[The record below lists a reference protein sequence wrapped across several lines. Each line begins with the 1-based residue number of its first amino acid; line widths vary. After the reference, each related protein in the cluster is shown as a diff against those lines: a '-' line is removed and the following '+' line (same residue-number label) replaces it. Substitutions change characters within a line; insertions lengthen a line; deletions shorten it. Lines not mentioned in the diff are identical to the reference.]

1 MADIREFLDEYMSGA
16 EGVQTA
22 ANLFGRYVLPS
33 FGSKDITDKNVEQII
48 PRSVQ
53 DDLYRAA
60 TRAQAGR
67 GQEINLRKRTLT
79 EKEDVYRKFPTARAK
94 QDLDLARGL
103 VEQLSDPNV
112 SAVQYVDYD
121 KATSPKIE
129 DIARRSTLGQFYATK
144 NPDGS
149 VRIQDKYDFNKANA
163 DTLIQSSNP
172 LAQLQG
178 YAQKASEFVESPVGK
193 MMNVGASVTPLGFLS
208 NIVKNIAQPYDV
220 DFTVR
225 APEAV
230 QQEAIRAPQQTAAPV
245 RQTRIQ
251 EGETLTSVAARLGTD
266 VQTLARLNKIQNP
279 DIVAAGQTIVG
290 PGQANPAAPAKPT
303 QPGGGF
309 NPAVAARDFAQN
321 ISRAADPVMRSV
333 RDVATRVA
341 GQEARVAPILAR
353 VAQASKASQ
362 AARAT
367 KKPFEFGVSEFL
379 GGLFKGR

>member
-60 TRAQAGR
+60 TRAQASR
-67 GQEINLRKRTLT
+67 GQEINLRKTNLT
-79 EKEDVYRKFPTARAK
+79 EKEEVYRKFPTARAK

-149 VRIQDKYDFNKANA
+149 VRIQDKYDFNKVNA

-290 PGQANPAAPAKPT
+290 PGQANPVAPAKPT

>member
-1 MADIREFLDEYMSGA
+1 MADIRDFLDEYMSGD

-67 GQEINLRKRTLT
+67 GQEINLRKRNLT

-112 SAVQYVDYD
+112 SAVQYEDYD
-121 KATSPKIE
+121 KAISPKIE

-149 VRIQDKYDFNKANA
+149 VRIQDKYDFNKVNA

-178 YAQKASEFVESPVGK
+178 YAQKASEFVESPMGK
-193 MMNVGASVTPLGFLS
+193 MMNAGAAVNPLGFLS

-230 QQEAIRAPQQTAAPV
+230 QREAIRAPQQTAAPV

-290 PGQANPAAPAKPT
+290 PGQANPIAPAKST
-303 QPGGGF
+303 QPEGGF
-309 NPAVAARDFAQN
+309 NPAVSAREFTQGV
-321 ISRAADPVMRSV
+321 SRAAEPVMRSV
-333 RDVATRVA
+333 RDVASRVA
-341 GQEARVAPILAR
+341 GQEARIAPILAR
-353 VAQASKASQ
+353 VAQANRASQ
-362 AARAT
+362 EARAT
-367 KKPFEFGVSEFL
+367 KKPFELGISEFL

>member
-60 TRAQAGR
+60 TRAQASR
-67 GQEINLRKRTLT
+67 GQEINLRKTNLT
-79 EKEDVYRKFPTARAK
+79 EKEEVYRKFPTARAK

-178 YAQKASEFVESPVGK
+178 YAQKAS
-193 MMNVGASVTPLGFLS
+193 
-208 NIVKNIAQPYDV
+208 
-220 DFTVR
+220 
-225 APEAV
+225 
-230 QQEAIRAPQQTAAPV
+230 
-245 RQTRIQ
+245 
-251 EGETLTSVAARLGTD
+251 
-266 VQTLARLNKIQNP
+266 
-279 DIVAAGQTIVG
+279 
-290 PGQANPAAPAKPT
+290 
-303 QPGGGF
+303 
-309 NPAVAARDFAQN
+309 
-321 ISRAADPVMRSV
+321 
-333 RDVATRVA
+333 
-341 GQEARVAPILAR
+341 
-353 VAQASKASQ
+353 
-362 AARAT
+362 
-367 KKPFEFGVSEFL
+367 
-379 GGLFKGR
+379 

>member
-1 MADIREFLDEYMSGA
+1 MADIREFLDEYMSGD

-67 GQEINLRKRTLT
+67 GQELNLRKRTLT

-112 SAVQYVDYD
+112 SAVQYEDYD
-121 KATSPKIE
+121 KAISPKIE

-149 VRIQDKYDFNKANA
+149 VRIQDKYDFNKVNA

-178 YAQKASEFVESPVGK
+178 YAQKASEFVESPMGK
-193 MMNVGASVTPLGFLS
+193 MMNAGAAVTPLGFLS

-220 DFTVR
+220 DFNVR

-230 QQEAIRAPQQTAAPV
+230 QREAIRAPQQTAAPV

-279 DIVAAGQTIVG
+279 DMVAAGQTIVG
-290 PGQANPAAPAKPT
+290 PGQANPVAPAKST
-303 QPGGGF
+303 QPSGGF
-309 NPAVAARDFAQN
+309 NPAASAREFTQN
-321 ISRAADPVMRSV
+321 ISRAAEPVMRSV
-333 RDVATRVA
+333 RDAAARVA

-353 VAQASKASQ
+353 VAQANRASQ
-362 AARAT
+362 EARAT
-367 KKPFEFGVSEFL
+367 KKPFEFGISEFL

>member
-1 MADIREFLDEYMSGA
+1 MADLRDFLDEYMSGN

-33 FGSKDITDKNVEQII
+33 FGNKDITDKNVEQII

-53 DDLYRAA
+53 DDLFRAA
-60 TRAQAGR
+60 TRAQANR
-67 GQEINLRKRTLT
+67 EQEIDLRKNTLT

-94 QDLDLARGL
+94 QDLELARGL
-103 VEQLSDPNV
+103 VAQLSDPNV
-112 SAVQYVDYD
+112 SAIGYRDYE

-193 MMNVGASVTPLGFLS
+193 IMSAGAAVAPLGFLS

-230 QQEAIRAPQQTAAPV
+230 QREAIRAPQQTAAPV

-279 DIVAAGQTIVG
+279 DMVAAGQTIVG
-290 PGQANPAAPAKPT
+290 PGQANPIAPAKST
-303 QPGGGF
+303 QPKGGF
-309 NPAVAARDFAQN
+309 NPAVSAREFTQGV
-321 ISRAADPVMRSV
+321 SRAAEPVMRSV
-333 RDVATRVA
+333 RDVVSRVA

-353 VAQASKASQ
+353 VAQANRASQ
-362 AARAT
+362 EARAT
-367 KKPFEFGVSEFL
+367 KKPFELGISEFL